1 MRATIFFRFM
11 NGTFIGDQETNYGF
25 RSLLL
30 KSKHLPEP
38 IMIGAQELKTASDK
52 KTNREALP
60 LDLEVPGLTSIPTF
74 WTIPPEEPALYILRN
89 PIGDL
94 LIMDADRL
102 PGMKV
107 RSRFN
112 IRHREEYGYQ
122 VITDLTLELGWEEV
136 LLAIIVRDTKQDAD
150 ERFRK
155 YTSILSEMQDRKKV
169 LDPETYDRL
178 QEAAKEALGEYRKF
192 IDKMKKVTLKDLD
205 FPEN

>member
-11 NGTFIGDQETNYGF
+11 NGTFIGDQETNHGF

-30 KSKHLPEP
+30 KSKDLPEP
-38 IMIGAQELKTASDK
+38 IMIGAQELKTAADK
-52 KTNREALP
+52 KTNKEALP
-60 LDLEVPGLTSIPTF
+60 LDFEVPSLASIPVF
-74 WTIPPEEPALYILRN
+74 WTLPKEEPALYILRN

-102 PGMKV
+102 PNLKV
-107 RSRFN
+107 KCRFRL
-112 IRHREEYGYQ
+112 RHKEEYGYQ
-122 VITDLTLELGWEEV
+122 VIADLTLELGWKEIPISV
-136 LLAIIVRDTKQDAD
+136 IVRDTKPDAD

-178 QEAAKEALGEYRKF
+178 QEAAREALGEYRKF

>member
-1 MRATIFFRFM
+1 
-11 NGTFIGDQETNYGF
+11 
-25 RSLLL
+25 
-30 KSKHLPEP
+30 
-38 IMIGAQELKTASDK
+38 
-52 KTNREALP
+52 
-60 LDLEVPGLTSIPTF
+60 
-74 WTIPPEEPALYILRN
+74 
-89 PIGDL
+89 
-94 LIMDADRL
+94 MDADRL

-122 VITDLTLELGWEEV
+122 VITDLTLELGWKEIPISIV
-136 LLAIIVRDTKQDAD
+136 VRDTKQDAD

-192 IDKMKKVTLKDLD
+192 IDKMKKVTLKDLG